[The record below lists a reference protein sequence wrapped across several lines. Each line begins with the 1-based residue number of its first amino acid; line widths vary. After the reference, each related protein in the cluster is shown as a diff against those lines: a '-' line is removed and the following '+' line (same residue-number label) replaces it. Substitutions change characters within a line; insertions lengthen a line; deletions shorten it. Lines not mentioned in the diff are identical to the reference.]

1 MRMFSNQPR
10 KFYRRSPLIEVICQ
24 LRFPDILKI
33 EAHEP
38 ADFQDAIR
46 QVYPQYAKRIEQ
58 LPPQNAGG
66 KMVEQGTVNNYQ
78 FISADGGWTLCL
90 PRSSKSISPRILRAL
105 GFGT

>member
-66 KMVEQGTVNNYQ
+66 KIGRTVNNTSS
-78 FISADGGWTLCL
+78 FPPTAAG
-90 PRSSKSISPRILRAL
+90 RSV
-105 GFGT
+105 